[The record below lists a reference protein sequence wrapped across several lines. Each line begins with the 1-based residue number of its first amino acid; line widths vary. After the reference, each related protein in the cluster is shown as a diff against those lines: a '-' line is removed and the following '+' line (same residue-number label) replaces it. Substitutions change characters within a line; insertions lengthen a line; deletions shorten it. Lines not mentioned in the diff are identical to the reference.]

1 MVATFYDWNAE
12 RGYHVPDRA
21 VLHANYREYQLIMM
35 ALKTYAVEND
45 IYSEV
50 AEIIQLVSDIETFYK
65 IARDLVASE
74 ES

>member
-12 RGYHVPDRA
+12 RGYYVPYRA

-50 AEIIQLVSDIETFYK
+50 AEIVQLVSDIEAFYK
-65 IARDLVASE
+65 VSRDLVASE